1 MDNKMKICV
10 IGLGSMGKRRIRD
23 LLALGIEKIVG
34 MDLNPERCTEASRLF
49 GIETLPCPEETLFE
63 DYDAVVISTP
73 PDMHAVYG
81 KLAANAGKPFFME
94 ANVVQDGLLEL
105 ASLCKTQKILAAP
118 SCTMRFHPSI
128 KLLKQLVEQISPQA
142 IAAFSYVSGQY
153 LPDWHPY
160 EDYRHFYVAK
170 KETGACREIV
180 PFELNWL
187 TWLFGEVTQ
196 VNAIKAKRT
205 KLQVDIDDIYVLTLA
220 FSSGVVGSLEVNVIS
235 RIPER
240 YFRAIGEGVHII
252 WNWMDQEVKIYN
264 AATESWKVHPETA
277 GFKKYNLEEMYYEE
291 MQAFVNAL
299 TGKGEYDFNLE
310 EEQKILQTVY
320 RSDQVSGETKSR
332 R

>member
-1 MDNKMKICV
+1 MNICV

-34 MDLNPERCTEASRLF
+34 IDLNPERCSETNRLF
-49 GIETLPCPEETLFE
+49 GIETLFDAENTVFD

-94 ANVVQDGLLEL
+94 ANVVQNGLPEL
-105 ASLCKTQKILAAP
+105 ASLCKSQKILAAP

-128 KLLKQLVEQISPQA
+128 KLLKQLMEQISPQA

-160 EDYRHFYVAK
+160 EDYRCFYAAK
-170 KETGACREIV
+170 RETGACREIV

-187 TWLFGEVTQ
+187 TWLFGEVTE

-205 KLQVDIDDIYVLTLA
+205 KLQVDIDDIYILTLA

-252 WNWMDQEVKIYN
+252 WNWMDQEVKVYN
-264 AATESWKVHPETA
+264 AATESWKIHPETT
-277 GFKKYNLEEMYYEE
+277 GFKKYDLEDMYYDE
-291 MQAFVNAL
+291 MQAFVKAVA
-299 TGKGEYDFNLE
+299 GQGEYGYTLRE
-310 EEQKILQTVY
+310 ELKILQTVY
-320 RSDQVSGETKSR
+320 RANQVSVELK
-332 R
+332 